1 MRSHDL
7 VEIGGRKGCGLAGY
21 YDDGVAPDNGGSKEG
36 DKSQE
41 RVIVRT
47 CYSNHT
53 NWLIYT
59 NCAPIQSR
67 LLWGRREGVFNTVYS
82 EISWVKTLCVNFM
95 VLPTST
101 NKF

>member
-7 VEIGGRKGCGLAGY
+7 VEIGGRKWCGLAGY

-53 NWLIYT
+53 NWLIDT

-67 LLWGRREGVFNTVYS
+67 LLWGGGRGGEEGGGGGGR
-82 EISWVKTLCVNFM
+82 WVGGCMFKCL
-95 VLPTST
+95 
-101 NKF
+101 